1 MSWEFAILDGIQNIF
16 QSSVMDTMMPLITHL
31 CDGGI
36 FWILLALVFLMIP
49 KTRRVGCFI
58 VAALL
63 VDVLLVNMLVKPLV
77 NRIRPYEI
85 NTMVTL
91 LINKPIDSS
100 FPSGH
105 TAASFAATAG
115 LFMAGRKNW
124 GIAALVLSGVIAFS
138 RLYLYVHFP
147 TDVLGGICFGV
158 LSGVLGGLLIKLIEK
173 QREKKN
179 RA

>member
-1 MSWEFAILDGIQNIF
+1 MSWEFTILDGIQNIF
-16 QSSVMDTMMPLITHL
+16 QSSVMDTVMPLITHL

-36 FWILLALVFLMIP
+36 FWILLAFVFLMMP

-58 VAALL
+58 AAALL

-105 TAASFAATAG
+105 TAAGAVLQQSGAAAQILIG
-115 LFMAGRKNW
+115 ALGS
-124 GIAALVLSGVIAFS
+124 AAAAAAS
-138 RLYLYVHFP
+138 
-147 TDVLGGICFGV
+147 TW
-158 LSGVLGGLLIKLIEK
+158 LL
-173 QREKKN
+173 
-179 RA
+179 AVA